1 MPQNTQVNIDRT
13 RKSLITD
20 IIGEDKVLILSSQDN
35 VDLSTVAVQ
44 HEGQK
49 VDLSKKNVYIF
60 AEGLSLHGGMLAKKA
75 IIYANTLYMSKDKT
89 IDVSGQQGQSGIS
102 VPISSNNNES
112 TINGHNGSDAGN
124 VLLYVEDIINT
135 MKNNS
140 WFSIHAIGGVG
151 GAGASGGISQKGGNG
166 GDGGKGGN
174 VKILVIN
181 PYKTL
186 LKSIED
192 ILENENLSDKKG
204 KFKCVSE
211 QIIQGK
217 AYTSLPD
224 TIKKHFSDLSKDIDT
239 KTTGQINSDI
249 IKIYSALDSLM
260 TNWTIQQKSN
270 ISVKGGDYGVYG
282 SGTPNGRNG
291 KTGPDGSSDVSIKES
306 GCSITLQ
313 ELLPREPHLE
323 QIAMVLNKAKLKY
336 IFQGL
341 TDNINQDRL
350 IEVVDLLQRVKIRTD
365 SCIKLKDNFEEENL
379 NQKNPTMIKY
389 NTEAKTYLKQLGTGL
404 DFFGYKKNEV
414 PVISIKLIKQ
424 YLEELSN
431 NFSTIDDAYENYLRK
446 ENDKEDRKQYT
457 NKIFN
462 SVNAQISN
470 INHQINSLYE
480 SIDKKT
486 DLINQYQN
494 ILAKQ
499 KDKMNVVIAEY
510 DQKIKGQI
518 QNLQGTTFN
527 PDIKT
532 LLGSLSMIAFAPQ
545 SKFMIGVQAA
555 EFIHDSTS
563 NITLPTGERVR
574 KEFLVNKL
582 TTIQGDLQ
590 ELDEEFSKSN
600 TIISLDYDRLIKLN
614 PEGNKLLVV
623 EQGKLN
629 DSLKEFYKLF
639 PQEIDYAKNVKK
651 AMNNYVDIVTKRNSQ
666 ILDYNNYVTLLTK
679 KVNSKEDLSQQ
690 KQKIKDQELQAVD
703 NIDSDLTRFISDAYY
718 VVRDEILYT
727 INLVDKAYKFWTL
740 DNQGIVS
747 SIIYKNDTID
757 ITKETVELIKS
768 NLTSNLLRH
777 IINNPTVKS
786 KFTQSYII
794 DDEDSLSRLSDNGL
808 LSVAITHSGPNS
820 IRLDGLSD
828 ARVSHIYP
836 CIHGIKFKNK
846 DNQLEDGDL
855 RIKIT
860 HGGENN
866 FSIYANF
873 NHKPITKYFEYH
885 LKAPEFK
892 YKTNNIL
899 DKSSITV
906 EPNFEVPGAEDSI
919 SYAILSPFTTWEIDT
934 LPDVNQGLD
943 LTGVT
948 SIELVFEGTCCS

>member
-1 MPQNTQVNIDRT
+1 MPQSTQVNIDRT
-13 RKSLITD
+13 RKSLTTD
-20 IIGEDKVLILSSQDN
+20 IIGKDNVLILSSQDHL
-35 VDLSTVAVQ
+35 DLSTIAVQ

-60 AEGLSLHGGMLAKKA
+60 AEGLSLHDGMLAKKA
-75 IIYANTLYMSKDKT
+75 IIYANTLHMSKDKI

-102 VPISSNNNES
+102 APISSNNNES

-140 WFSIHAIGGVG
+140 WFSIHAIGGIG

-174 VKILVIN
+174 VKILVTN

-186 LKSIED
+186 IKSIDD
-192 ILENENLSDKKG
+192 ILENKNLPDKKVN
-204 KFKCVSE
+204 FKSLSE

-217 AYTSLPD
+217 AYRYLSD
-224 TIKKHFSDLSKDIDT
+224 TIKKRFSDISKDIDT
-239 KTTGQINSDI
+239 KTTEQINSDI

-260 TNWTIQQKSN
+260 THWTIEQKSN

-282 SGTPNGRNG
+282 SGSPNGYNG
-291 KTGPDGSSDVSIKES
+291 ETGHDGSSNVSIKES
-306 GCSITLQ
+306 GCSIILQ

-336 IFQGL
+336 ILQGL
-341 TDNINQDRL
+341 TDNINQERL

-379 NQKNPTMIKY
+379 NQNPTMIKY

-414 PVISIKLIKQ
+414 PVISIKLITQ

-431 NFSTIDDAYENYLRK
+431 NFSVIDDAYENYLHK
-446 ENDKEDRKQYT
+446 ANDQEDRKQYT
-457 NKIFN
+457 NKILN
-462 SVNAQISN
+462 SVNNQIIK
-470 INHQINSLYE
+470 INNQIDDLYE

-494 ILAKQ
+494 ILVKQ
-499 KDKMNVVIAEY
+499 KHKMNAIIAEY

-532 LLGSLSMIAFAPQ
+532 LLGSLSMVAFAPQ
-545 SKFMIGVQAA
+545 SKFMIGTQAA
-555 EFIHDSTS
+555 QFIHDSTS
-563 NITLPTGERVR
+563 NITLPTGERVN
-574 KEFLVNKL
+574 KQFLVNKL
-582 TTIQGDLQ
+582 TTTQGDLQ
-590 ELDEEFSKSN
+590 ELGEEFSKSN
-600 TIISLDYDRLIKLN
+600 TTISLNYDRLIKLN
-614 PEGNKLLVV
+614 PEGNKLLIV

-651 AMNNYVDIVTKRNSQ
+651 AMNSYVDIVTKRNSQ
-666 ILDYNNYVTLLTK
+666 ILDYNNSVTLLTQK
-679 KVNSKEDLSQQ
+679 LNAKEDLDQQ
-690 KQKIKDQELQAVD
+690 KQKIQDQVLKELD
-703 NIDSDLTRFISDAYY
+703 NNDPDLTRFISDAYY

-727 INLVDKAYKFWTL
+727 VNLVDKAYKFWTL
-740 DNQGIVS
+740 DNQDIIS
-747 SIIYKNDTID
+747 SIIYKNDTIN
-757 ITKETVELIKS
+757 ITKETIELIKS

-786 KFTQSYII
+786 KFIQSYII
-794 DDEDSLSRLSDNGL
+794 DDDDSLERLYDNGL
-808 LSVAITHSGPNS
+808 LSVAITHSDQKS

-828 ARVSHIYP
+828 ARVSHVYP
-836 CIHGIKFKNK
+836 CLHGVKFKNK
-846 DNQLEDGDL
+846 NSQLEDGDL

-892 YKTNNIL
+892 YKTNNTL
-899 DKSSITV
+899 DKSAITV
-906 EPNFEVPGAEDSI
+906 EPNFEVLGAEDDI
-919 SYAILSPFTTWEIDT
+919 SYAILSPFTTWQIDT

-943 LTGVT
+943 LAGVT
-948 SIELVFEGTCCS
+948 SIELVFEGTCCR